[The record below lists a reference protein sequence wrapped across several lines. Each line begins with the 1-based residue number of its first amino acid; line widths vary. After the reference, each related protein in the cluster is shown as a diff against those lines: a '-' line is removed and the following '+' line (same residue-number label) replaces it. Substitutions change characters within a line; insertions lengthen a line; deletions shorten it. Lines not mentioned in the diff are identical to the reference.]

1 MTYGEKI
8 ELFAS
13 LQNELYRIQM
23 SVLKAREHGVRVACA
38 SVVTECDKA
47 ITALNEFRAKM
58 AERGVK

>member
-8 ELFAS
+8 ELFAE

-38 SVVTECDKA
+38 GVVSECDKA

-58 AERGVK
+58 AERGIK